1 MIISGSGGA
10 NPDWLSEY
18 EKLGR
23 TEGGIS
29 DFIFEKEI
37 SFLN

>member
-10 NPDWLSEY
+10 NPDWLSNY
-18 EKLGR
+18 AKLGG

-29 DFIFEKEI
+29 DFI
-37 SFLN
+37 